1 MMNLPPDPMSY
12 YKIVWDIVRQ
22 IPPGKVSTYGQI
34 ASMIPPPENLNP
46 PDYDRIAPRWVGYAM
61 NASSSA
67 DLDTKTAPD
76 GLTAIPWQRVINS
89 KGGISLP
96 EGSHSAIQQRLRL
109 EAEGVQFDDK
119 ELIDLNVYGW
129 EGPDDNWLRTRQLY
143 TPRSLKKTAKKGK
156 GKGSSGDDGQ
166 MKLI

>member
-1 MMNLPPDPMSY
+1 MNMQLPPDPMSY
-12 YKIVWDIVRQ
+12 YKIVWEIVRQ
-22 IPPGKVSTYGQI
+22 IPSGKVSTYGQI
-34 ASMIPPPENLNP
+34 ASMIPPPDNLNP

-76 GLTAIPWQRVINS
+76 GLSAIPWQRVINS

-96 EGSHSAIQQRLRL
+96 KGSYSATQQRERL
-109 EAEGVQFDDK
+109 EAEGVEFNEQ

-129 EGPDDNWLRTRQLY
+129 DGPDASWLREHQLY
-143 TPRSLKKTAKKGK
+143 TPRSLKKAPKKAKGK
-156 GKGSSGDDGQ
+156 SDDGQ